1 MFYII
6 ATLEKRT
13 YISIYTNSINNIVNN
28 RYENDIDKRKNI
40 FRGRKVGVVDI
51 LQNQEK
57 NNNID
62 SVYFREA

>member
-51 LQNQEK
+51 LQNHEK
-57 NNNID
+57 KQQH
-62 SVYFREA
+62 

>member
-51 LQNQEK
+51 LQNHEK

>member
-6 ATLEKRT
+6 ATFEKRT

-51 LQNQEK
+51 LQNHEK

-62 SVYFREA
+62 SVYFQEA

>member
-28 RYENDIDKRKNI
+28 RYENDIDKGKNI

-51 LQNQEK
+51 LQNHEK
-57 NNNID
+57 KQQH
-62 SVYFREA
+62 